1 MKSQAIFPI
10 KVKRA
15 EPLDKHTSFKIGGKA
30 QFWSEPKDVQQLARL
45 LSWCTKYKKRVR
57 IIGAGSNILVSDRG
71 VSGIVVKLNS
81 APLAAIKRIGSRV
94 IVGAGTPL
102 AGLAA
107 FCIRSGLSGV
117 EFLSGIPGTVGGAIV
132 GNAGTKDKS
141 IGDLVEFVVVMD
153 YNGQVNRMKR
163 TDLKFSYRSSNL
175 AKCVVLQACLKL
187 VKRDKAAIR
196 RTISMYV
203 SARRASQ
210 GAGWLSAGCCFKNP
224 PGDSA
229 GRLIDACG
237 FKGARCGNAM
247 VSKKHAN
254 FILNDGSASASDVMA
269 LMRRI
274 SQKVKK
280 RYGIRLE
287 PEIKIWR

>member
-1 MKSQAIFPI
+1 MNSQAIFPI
-10 KVKRA
+10 KYKCA
-15 EPLDKHTSFKIGGKA
+15 EPLDKHTSFKIGGIA
-30 QFWSEPKDVQQLARL
+30 QYWAQPRDVRQLARL
-45 LSWCTKYKKRVR
+45 LAWCKKHKKRVR

-71 VSGIVVKLNS
+71 VSGIVVKLDS

-94 IVGAGTPL
+94 IVGAGRPL
-102 AGLAA
+102 AGLVA
-107 FCIRSGLSGV
+107 FCARSGLSGA

-153 YNGQVNRMKR
+153 YNGQVNKIKR

-187 VKRDKAAIR
+187 VKRDKCAIR
-196 RTISMYV
+196 RTISGYV
-203 SARRASQ
+203 SSRRASQ

-237 FKGARCGNAM
+237 FKGARSGNAM

-254 FILNDGSASASDVMA
+254 FILNDGSASAADVMA